1 MLTVPERGWLATVE
15 KAFASMDNLA
25 VVTGRVLPLS
35 PEGDKLFPVASRT
48 STVRREFSHK
58 ALPWIV
64 GSGNNFA
71 VKREWFAKIG
81 GCDER
86 LGPGSPG
93 QGGVDMDLFYRLLRA
108 GARIC
113 YEPES
118 IVYHER
124 QNKAGRIARRWMYG
138 HGMAACC
145 TIWLRQHDAYAWRV
159 LGHWLGFRTWLLA
172 TAVWRRQWMSVY
184 EELLVLTGS
193 MKGLM
198 YGWGVREP
206 S

>member
-1 MLTVPERGWLATVE
+1 
-15 KAFASMDNLA
+15 
-25 VVTGRVLPLS
+25 
-35 PEGDKLFPVASRT
+35 
-48 STVRREFSHK
+48 VRREFSHK

-108 GARIC
+108 GARIR

-145 TIWLRQHDAYAWRV
+145 TIWLRQHDSYAWRI

-172 TAVWRRQWMSVY
+172 TAVWRRQWMPVY

-193 MKGLM
+193 MKGLI
-198 YGWGVREP
+198 YGWGVSEP